1 MYVLSFVDIACF
13 CCFLLS
19 CVLVVLSMYST
30 SNLRNNAL
38 FGCLAYLRNCVCTA
52 LPMSTAINLEHPDA
66 RNNESFSFGGEVALS
81 ANRHPIASTFHVGFR
96 AASLVWYILSEQF
109 LGSKQ
114 FVLSFIVQVLLL
126 ALDFWTVKN
135 VTGRLL
141 VGLRWWNEI
150 KEDGTSEWI
159 FEQKEV
165 RKALYLIVEVANA
178 CVVRTI
184 VFGAGWLLSKRIN
197 LRICLAKR
205 DYSGWRCS

>member
-1 MYVLSFVDIACF
+1 
-13 CCFLLS
+13 
-19 CVLVVLSMYST
+19 
-30 SNLRNNAL
+30 
-38 FGCLAYLRNCVCTA
+38 
-52 LPMSTAINLEHPDA
+52 MSTAINLEHPDA
-66 RNNESFSFGGEVALS
+66 RNNESFGFGGEGGSSS
-81 ANRHPIASTFHVGFR
+81 ANRHPIAVAFHVGFR
-96 AASLVWYILSEQF
+96 AASLVWYVLSEQF

-165 RKALYLIVEVANA
+165 
-178 CVVRTI
+178 
-184 VFGAGWLLSKRIN
+184 KRFWFFF
-197 LRICLAKR
+197 LFFC
-205 DYSGWRCS
+205 